1 MSLFNWFY
9 SFLVLLSIIIEKL
22 SESLL
27 SPYDIMFFFF
37 IFVNYL
43 PFWLLISERSFRYFE
58 RIMDFLAAVIRE
70 HGVVKG
76 TLIILGGVCFFSLS
90 FYLLCSVTIDF
101 LRDHYPT
108 LNCPDESTCL
118 SGIVNSE
125 PQLNEDLSNRAEDPE
140 NEIGSE
146 QTNELRVGGY
156 QEDRV

>member
-1 MSLFNWFY
+1 
-9 SFLVLLSIIIEKL
+9 
-22 SESLL
+22 
-27 SPYDIMFFFF
+27 
-37 IFVNYL
+37 
-43 PFWLLISERSFRYFE
+43 
-58 RIMDFLAAVIRE
+58 MDFLAAIIRQ

-76 TLIILGGVCFFSLS
+76 TLIILGGVCFFSFS

-125 PQLNEDLSNRAEDPE
+125 PQLNEDLSNRAEDSE
-140 NEIGSE
+140 NEIGQE

-156 QEDRV
+156 QEDETSQTAVKGVYLYVFSYLASCQLRLE